1 MNKSKIIVAMMLV
14 FIIATTSIAF
24 VACNPKNNTKE
35 SVLMVGTTTV
45 VDSLNRLDAAGG
57 APGYNFDKIASV
69 VSQISAVSKID
80 GKFVGVDCDYK
91 VSEDGKTVTL
101 TQKEGYKWHD
111 GTLVS
116 IEDVKYT
123 LKSLKEGEDYQSV
136 SQDGN
141 SLIFTVDI
149 ADTFLSKVASETIV
163 PKHIFDGKTK
173 DTLTD
178 AE

>member
-14 FIIATTSIAF
+14 FIIATTSSAL

-57 APGYNFDKIASV
+57 APGYNFDIIASV

-91 VSEDGKTVTL
+91 VSEDGK
-101 TQKEGYKWHD
+101 
-111 GTLVS
+111 
-116 IEDVKYT
+116 
-123 LKSLKEGEDYQSV
+123 
-136 SQDGN
+136 
-141 SLIFTVDI
+141 
-149 ADTFLSKVASETIV
+149 
-163 PKHIFDGKTK
+163 P
-173 DTLTD
+173 
-178 AE
+178 